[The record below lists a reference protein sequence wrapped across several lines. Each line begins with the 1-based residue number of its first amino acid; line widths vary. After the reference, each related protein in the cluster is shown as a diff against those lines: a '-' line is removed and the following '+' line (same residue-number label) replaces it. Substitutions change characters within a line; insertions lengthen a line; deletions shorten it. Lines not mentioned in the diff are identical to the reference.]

1 MSVKQLRDG
10 LSIPGATTAEYS
22 GWSHPHF
29 QKGEVAKLAL
39 LAPRPSRARL
49 LKKLEKQYGGGA
61 SIANTIPGSGSGGS
75 GSDRRGSGGG
85 GGKEGNSSAGSNGSM
100 GRIDEYG

>member
-10 LSIPGATTAEYS
+10 LGIAGATTAEYS

-29 QKGEVAKLAL
+29 QKGEPSKLAL
-39 LAPRPSRARL
+39 LNPRPSRARL
-49 LKKLEKQYGGGA
+49 LKKLEKQYGGGSTTA
-61 SIANTIPGSGSGGS
+61 GGS
-75 GSDRRGSGGG
+75 SHSKRGVGEERRGSAASGR
-85 GGKEGNSSAGSNGSM
+85 EGNSSAGSNGSM